1 VEISHVLFYMKFNE
15 EHIYQLLLEKQLG
28 EISKEND
35 RYLQQVIQQDEHVR
49 NCWFELEN
57 AK

>member
-1 VEISHVLFYMKFNE
+1 MKFSE

-35 RYLQQVIQQDEHVR
+35 KYLQQVMQQDEHVR
-49 NCWFELEN
+49 NCWAELERAN
-57 AK
+57 PCVAS